1 MNNFSQYRK
10 DFPFYDHNPETIYLD
25 STATSLKPR
34 SVIEKLTG
42 YYEKYSANV
51 ERGLYK
57 QAVESS
63 DLYWQTRELTA
74 KFIGASEYDEVIFT
88 RNTTESINLIAF
100 TLGYSMLSEGDEV
113 AVTVMDHH
121 SNFVPWQIL
130 SQKTK
135 TAFRVIDITEQGQLS
150 LYQKDEQV
158 VDFPLLKQYI
168 TPQTKLLAIPYVS
181 NMLGTINPVAEIIAA
196 SKKINPDIITVV
208 DAAQAVPHMVIDA
221 ETMGCDFLAFS
232 SHKMCG
238 PTGVGVLWGKR
249 SLLEQMSP
257 YQYGGEMIDYV
268 SIEETTFKQPPA
280 RFEAGTPHIAGVI
293 GLGESVRY
301 LQQIGMNQI
310 REHEKQLTDYAL
322 KRINEEFGEE
332 IQVYG
337 PSDPEHRGGVLSF
350 TFRDYHPHDI
360 AHILDEQDI
369 CIRAGHHC
377 TQPLHRRLGLNAT
390 SRMSFYLYNTEEDVE
405 AVIKGLKQVQKI
417 LNPKS

>member
-1 MNNFSQYRK
+1 MNNFSQYKK
-10 DFPFYDHNPETIYLD
+10 DFPFFDHNPETTYLD

-34 SVIEKLTG
+34 SVIQKITE

-57 QAVESS
+57 QAVKSS
-63 DLYWQTRELTA
+63 NLFWQTRELIA
-74 KFIGASEYDEVIFT
+74 KHIGASEVDEIIFT
-88 RNTTESINLIAF
+88 RGTTESVNLIAS
-100 TLGYSMLSEGDEV
+100 TLGYSILSEGDEV

-130 SQKTK
+130 AEKMK
-135 TAFRVIDITEQGQLS
+135 IRLRVIDITEQGQLG
-150 LYQKDEQV
+150 LYQKDEQA
-158 VDFPLLKQYI
+158 VDFPLVKQYI

-181 NMLGTINPVAEIIAA
+181 NMLGTINPVSEIIAA
-196 SKKINPDIITVV
+196 SKKINPNIITVI
-208 DAAQAVPHMVIDA
+208 DAAQAVPHMGVDVKTI
-221 ETMGCDFLAFS
+221 GCDFLAFS

-249 SLLEQMSP
+249 SLLEQMTP

-322 KRINEEFGEE
+322 KRMNEEFGEE

-337 PSDPEHRGGVLSF
+337 SSNPEERGGVLSF

-360 AHILDEQDI
+360 AHILDEQKI

-405 AVIKGLKQVQKI
+405 AAIKGLHQVKTV
-417 LNPKS
+417 LGKR